1 MVIESYVFATVGNAT
16 FGSGNE
22 RNLLKVH
29 CHCGNSEQEVSGVSA
44 GPICSSQVIED
55 GTHSS

>member
-1 MVIESYVFATVGNAT
+1 MAIEDYVVATVGNVT
-16 FGSGNE
+16 LGSGNE

-29 CHCGNSEQEVSGVSA
+29 CHCGNSEQEVSVVSA
-44 GPICSSQVIED
+44 GPICSSLVIED